1 MSHTNLR
8 SFLLI
13 SCIAFLLSSIPYGA
27 AVQRQ
32 DVNHRFLGQIT
43 YQIDQNMYF
52 SFIRQAA
59 EGALL
64 FTNRLGN
71 QPNHPVFFN
80 LEFLGI
86 GLLQR
91 YCGISENTLYQVWR
105 FIGLFTLL
113 YGFFALSQQI
123 PLSNRRR
130 LLARILFVFGGG
142 CGILFLVAYGL
153 RLIDETTAHY
163 FMLDLT
169 NGLNPFQ
176 QICTNP
182 HFSLPHGVILLGFS
196 SYLAAE
202 QNHGNLKHYAIAGL
216 FFLLDGFIRPYDLI
230 SVNAIFTLYALLE
243 YLSSPK
249 KVLPFLKRVLPCFIT
264 LPALIYATW
273 LFKFDVIFKWWSLQ
287 GHNIHALALPPIHLM
302 AYGLATVLAIM
313 RIVQIKEQPLAQ
325 HERLLLVWFTTV
337 FGLMHIGHII
347 PQLGFS
353 PQLGTILTAP
363 LVLLGLAAP
372 IPQPLLQRLKKPVLM
387 RISFLF
393 FFLAIF
399 AGSFSVIAYY
409 TQRFLP
415 SRNSDAYYAS
425 PYELAAWEWLRS
437 KQTTGTV
444 VLAAPPTSSRLC
456 KYTSV
461 STLTGH
467 YSVTPQYNEQEMVA
481 QKLFKLLGLPE
492 SSCTLLDSLRI
503 AYIYIG
509 PEERSTYAIGNIP
522 EECLNPVFKN
532 NEVTIYQTTLR

>member
-1 MSHTNLR
+1 M
-8 SFLLI
+8 
-13 SCIAFLLSSIPYGA
+13 
-27 AVQRQ
+27 QRQ
-32 DVNHRFLGQIT
+32 DANHRFLGQIT

-52 SFIRQAA
+52 SFIRQAS

-91 YCGISENTLYQVWR
+91 YSGISENSLYQVWR

-113 YGFFALSQQI
+113 YGFFALSRQI

-130 LLARILFVFGGG
+130 FLARILFMFGGG
-142 CGILFLVAYGL
+142 CGILFLVAYGFH
-153 RLIDETTAHY
+153 LINENTARY

-182 HFSLPHGVILLGFS
+182 HFSLPHGIMLLGFS

-202 QNHGNLKHYAIAGL
+202 RNRSSLKYYGIAGL
-216 FFLLDGFIRPYDLI
+216 FFLLDGFVRPYDLI
-230 SVNAIFTLYALLE
+230 SVNAIFTLYALVE
-243 YLSSPK
+243 YRASPK
-249 KVLPFLKRVLPCFIT
+249 KVLPFLKRVSPCFIT
-264 LPALIYATW
+264 LPALIYAIW

-287 GHNIHALALPPIHLM
+287 GHNIHALALPPIHLI
-302 AYGLATVLAIM
+302 AYGLATVLATV
-313 RIVQIKEQPLAQ
+313 RIVQIKRQPLAQ
-325 HERLLLVWFTTV
+325 HERFLLVWFTAV

-363 LVLLGLAAP
+363 LVLLGLATP
-372 IPQPLLQRLKKPVLM
+372 IPQPLIERIKKPVFM
-387 RISFLF
+387 RISFLV
-393 FFLAIF
+393 FFLAVF
-399 AGSFSVIAYY
+399 TGSFSVIAYY
-409 TQRFLP
+409 SQRFLP

-425 PYELAAWEWLRS
+425 PYELAAWKWLSS
-437 KQTTGTV
+437 KPTTGNV

-467 YSVTPQYNEQEMVA
+467 YSVTPRYYEQEMVTRE
-481 QKLFKLLGLPE
+481 LFSQLRLPE
-492 SSCTLLDSLRI
+492 RSCTLLDSLHI
-503 AYIYIG
+503 TYIYVG
-509 PEERSTYAIGNIP
+509 PEERSTYTIGNIP
-522 EECLNPVFKN
+522 KQCLNPVFKN
-532 NEVTIYQTTLR
+532 SEVTIYRTTLQ